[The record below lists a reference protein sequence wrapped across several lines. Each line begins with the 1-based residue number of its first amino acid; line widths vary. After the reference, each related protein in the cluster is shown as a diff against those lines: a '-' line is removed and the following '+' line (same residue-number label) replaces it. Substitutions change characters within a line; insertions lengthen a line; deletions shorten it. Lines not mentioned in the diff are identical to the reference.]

1 MKGWYGNSHKHSL
14 ASKGIRVTARGT
26 MLVDNIS
33 FPQSHESTSYDTTRI
48 VFKNKDDEEE
58 ILLVLNIDFI
68 RDINDYVQKSGI
80 KIEDSNGV
88 IRQVELSDIRK
99 MLMLEPNKLIPIVES
114 VYKSKVISWMG
125 IPSKNIVVE
134 YFPSLIGKEIT
145 TGYMPFSKDA
155 NKSGTVVDEYIE
167 DDEQFG
173 KQTYYKV
180 KFEDGTIDEMVYFS
194 SIETIDGKDRE
205 KSMIYSEEI
214 PVIKGDLL

>member
-33 FPQSHESTSYDTTRI
+33 FPQSHESISYDTTRI
-48 VFKNKDDEEE
+48 VFETKDDDEE
-58 ILLVLNIDFI
+58 ILLVLNIDFVK
-68 RDINDYVQKSGI
+68 DIYNFVQKSGI

-114 VYKSKVISWMG
+114 VYQNKVISWMG
-125 IPSKNIVVE
+125 VPSKSIVVE
-134 YFPSLIGKEIT
+134 YFPSLIGKEIKT
-145 TGYMPFSKDA
+145 EFMPFAKVTG
-155 NKSGTVVDEYIE
+155 KTGIVVDEYVE
-167 DDEQFG
+167 DDKQFG
-173 KQTYYKV
+173 KQTYYTV
-180 KFEDGTIDEMVYFS
+180 EFEDGTINEKVYFS
-194 SIETIDGKDRE
+194 NIENGKERE

-214 PVIKGDLL
+214 PIVKGDSL